1 MIDWRSIPKIDA
13 HVHLLPRE
21 VLDANPDAEDVFS
34 QAREADLLENL
45 DRDQINRAVVLPFND
60 PCLLSMDFTVEAVHR
75 NLEAICAS
83 HPGRFVFF
91 ADVDIRNTPQES
103 ADACRRAL
111 QSPWCRGIK
120 IHPANTGMAIDD
132 PYLDPLLSM
141 AEETGAPVAIH
152 SDPNR
157 LQRDACAPGQI
168 GTVLDRHPKLI
179 AIVCHLGAFQWQH
192 AAKRNAYFDLS
203 AFLPDYVRKRGMEAC
218 NQMLRAFPIDRLL
231 FGTDWPCSR
240 SCLPE
245 EIYPRT
251 LEILNQMDF
260 TEEEIHQIA
269 YGNAA
274 RLLWGES

>member
-21 VLDANPDAEDVFS
+21 VLDANPDAEDVFAR
-34 QAREADLLENL
+34 AREEDLLEIL
-45 DRDQINRAVVLPFND
+45 DRYVIDRAVILPFND

-75 NLEAICAS
+75 NLEAICAA

-91 ADVDIRNTPQES
+91 ADVDVRNTPQET
-103 ADACRRAL
+103 ADACRKAL

-141 AEETGAPVAIH
+141 AEEAGVPVAFH
-152 SDPNR
+152 SYPLGLNR
-157 LQRDACAPGQI
+157 DECAPGRI
-168 GTVLDRHPKLI
+168 GTVLDRHPKLT
-179 AIVCHLGAFQWQH
+179 AIVCHLGAFKCWN
-192 AAKRNAYFDLS
+192 AAKLNAYFDLS
-203 AFLPDYVRKRGMEAC
+203 AFLPDYVQKRGIEAC
-218 NQMLRAFPIDRLL
+218 SLMLQRFPADRLL

-245 EIYPRT
+245 EIYPRYF
-251 LEILNQMDF
+251 EILNQMDF
-260 TEEEIHQIA
+260 TEAEIHQIA

-274 RLLWGES
+274 RLLWGER